1 VSFLINSSHAQSLDN
16 FVTYTNN
23 DMNFTIQHPSNWHVK
38 ESTESPL
45 KESTESPL
53 KESTESPLK
62 ESTESPHGRVWFEL
76 SGRSLPI
83 FVVDTEKVEPHFDTD
98 TLTLKNTS
106 LQQLVQHELDEILD
120 LYIEDAIK
128 KQHLPNGF
136 KISDDARTFIK
147 NVIPK
152 LVEDY
157 NDVHVVNYSIMCFF
171 TGYALGN
178 SNK

>member
-1 VSFLINSSHAQSLDN
+1 MKCIKCGV
-16 FVTYTNN
+16 
-23 DMNFTIQHPSNWHVK
+23 
-38 ESTESPL
+38 
-45 KESTESPL
+45 
-53 KESTESPLK
+53 
-62 ESTESPHGRVWFEL
+62 
-76 SGRSLPI
+76 
-83 FVVDTEKVEPHFDTD
+83 
-98 TLTLKNTS
+98 
-106 LQQLVQHELDEILD
+106 ELDSDLDSKICPPCDMEIKGMQIFKSMELDKILD

-128 KQHLPNGF
+128 RQHLPNGF